1 MSKVHSPQES
11 LATPKPEKE
20 IIRPSQTPAQP
31 AGTGRVFKFS
41 FKSIPVVDA
50 KMQARLEA
58 AARKP
63 RKDRRF
69 PVMIDPPDA

>member
-1 MSKVHSPQES
+1 MNKVHSPQES
-11 LATPKPEKE
+11 LTTPKPETGAV
-20 IIRPSQTPAQP
+20 RAPQASAQP